1 MRKDKTMKKST
12 FIKGAFITTLGIVI
26 SKILGIVYVIPF
38 HSVIGEDGGALY
50 GYAYTIYLFFMSL
63 SSAGIPLAISKIISE
78 YQTLGYHNA
87 KQRAFLI
94 GKRIALLLGFV
105 CFLIIL
111 LFAPFLARG
120 ILGNVTGGNTVEDVT
135 LVIRVIGTAI
145 LIVPLLSIYRGYFE
159 GHRFMSPSSISQVI
173 EQMLRVFVIIFGSY
187 FTLKTLKL
195 SLSFSVSI
203 ALFGATIGAVGSYL
217 YLYIKKVKNKKKFN
231 EKIRNINEPIVSDK
245 AIFKKIIIYAIPFIM
260 IDIFKSFYNYIDMFT
275 VVKGLVKYA
284 QFKVIEAEAVYG
296 MLSTWS
302 AKFNMIIMSITTGV
316 IVSLIPNLSESVIKN
331 KQKDIS
337 KKISQSLNI
346 ILFFT
351 IPMTL
356 GISFLAKP
364 IWMLF
369 YGESIY
375 GPSVLSYYIF
385 CGLFIGLF
393 TAMVTTLQSLKDY
406 KAVLICLM
414 VGVIIKL
421 ILNVN
426 LIIAFD
432 NMHFPAY
439 YGVITASILGYFI
452 SFVISLI
459 ILRKKYNIS
468 FDGVIKNFI
477 EIMCA
482 SLLMTVILYLLKFIV
497 PLYSTNRIF
506 NIFIILF
513 YSLIGIIVYFIYS
526 LKTKTIKNIFGNK
539 LFKKKK

>member
-78 YQTLGYHNA
+78 YKTLGYHNA

-482 SLLMTVILYLLKFIV
+482 SLLMIVILYLLKFIV

>member
-477 EIMCA
+477 EIMCF
-482 SLLMTVILYLLKFIV
+482 FINDC
-497 PLYSTNRIF
+497 YF
-506 NIFIILF
+506 IFIKIYCSFIF
-513 YSLIGIIVYFIYS
+513 Y
-526 LKTKTIKNIFGNK
+526 K
-539 LFKKKK
+539 

>member
-432 NMHFPAY
+432 NMHFSAY

-482 SLLMTVILYLLKFIV
+482 SLLMIVILYLLKFIV

>member
-120 ILGNVTGGNTVEDVT
+120 ILGNVTGGNTVGDVT

-482 SLLMTVILYLLKFIV
+482 SLLMIVILYLLKFIV